1 VTLKL
6 STAPSKYR
14 EPKSINWK
22 FNFKILMDSVEDY
35 ARQWANREKEDLD
48 TLSEWVKSVRSL
60 IQIRILKKLSGSMST
75 RSTSIFKDP
84 NVAKH
89 LSLLHDKY
97 IIVSVDKAPNNI
109 VFVCKSHYIDCLI
122 KELGIDNSLDNPT
135 YTPDDNY
142 ERGPKSW
149 TIIGLFYVP
158 LEFQP
163 KMKNWIYHHSTGFLN
178 YTSVLSNS
186 VILLGLPNAPRDLF
200 PNY

>member
-1 VTLKL
+1 
-6 STAPSKYR
+6 
-14 EPKSINWK
+14 
-22 FNFKILMDSVEDY
+22 
-35 ARQWANREKEDLD
+35 
-48 TLSEWVKSVRSL
+48 
-60 IQIRILKKLSGSMST
+60 MST

-89 LSLLHDKY
+89 LSLLHVKY
-97 IIVSVDKAPNNI
+97 VIVSVDKAPNNI
-109 VFVCKSHYIDCLI
+109 VVVCKSHYIDCLI
-122 KELGIDNSLDNPT
+122 KELGIDNSLATLHIP
-135 YTPDDNY
+135 
-142 ERGPKSW
+142 RRHLRKRKSW

-186 VILLGLPNAPRDLF
+186 TILLGLPNAPQNFF

>member
-1 VTLKL
+1 
-6 STAPSKYR
+6 
-14 EPKSINWK
+14 
-22 FNFKILMDSVEDY
+22 
-35 ARQWANREKEDLD
+35 
-48 TLSEWVKSVRSL
+48 
-60 IQIRILKKLSGSMST
+60 MST

-142 ERGPKSW
+142 ERSPKSW

-186 VILLGLPNAPRDLF
+186 VILLGLPNAPRNLF